1 MRITGCKFFPVEVP
15 RETGA
20 ISEHVLIR
28 VDTSEGISGWGELSD
43 MHHQHPAL
51 VPSMTVLEEEANYRI
66 EGADPLQIRSVLDRL
81 GDVLPEAFDLALHD
95 LLGKI
100 LNVPVYVLLGGKR
113 RDRIP
118 FCYPI
123 FPMSTSMGEDHS
135 GEVETQIER
144 VQRIREMGQKRIRKY
159 IGHNL
164 KAETAFLEAFR
175 QTFGDE
181 VQIKSLDL
189 SGRFHWQEALALLQD
204 FKRFDYQMAE
214 SVSRRFSGPHRA
226 WERDMAGMAEV
237 RRQLGMP
244 ISEHLNS
251 VRMLLDYHR
260 AGAVDVANIATCA
273 SGITKTRFLFE
284 CAAELGLRTLHGT
297 TQELSIGTAAAAH
310 VMASLTTVDMPCDPA
325 GPLLYMDD
333 CTQNRVQYEDSFL
346 IVPQGPGLGVEVDE
360 RHLVEIAS
368 KGNRLRQMR
377 SRPIT

>member
-1 MRITGCKFFPVEVP
+1 MKITGCRFFHVEAP

-20 ISEHVLIR
+20 ISEHVMIR

-51 VPSMTVLEEEANYRI
+51 VPSMALLEEEANYRI
-66 EGADPLQIRSVLDRL
+66 DGADPYQIRNTLDRL
-81 GDVLPEAFDLALHD
+81 GDVIPEAFDLALHD

-100 LNVPVYVLLGGKR
+100 LDVPVYVLLGGKR

-123 FPMSTSMGEDHS
+123 FPMSTPAGEDHA
-135 GEVETQIER
+135 GEVETQIKR

-159 IGHNL
+159 IGANL
-164 KAETAFLEAFR
+164 KAEEAFLEAFR
-175 QTFGDE
+175 DAFGDAVE
-181 VQIKSLDL
+181 IKSLDL
-189 SGRFHWQEALALLQD
+189 SGRFHWQEALALLQR
-204 FKRFDYQMAE
+204 FKRFNYQVAE
-214 SVSRRFSGPHRA
+214 SVSKRFAGPHRA
-226 WERDMAGMAEV
+226 WERDIAGMAEV
-237 RRQLGMP
+237 RKQLGMP

-251 VRMLLDYHR
+251 VRMLLDYHN

-273 SGITKTRFLFE
+273 TGIAKTKFLFE
-284 CAAELGLRTLHGT
+284 FASELGLRTLHGT

-310 VMASLTTVDMPCDPA
+310 VMASLATVDMPCDPA

-333 CTQNRVQYEDSFL
+333 CTQNRVQYEDSCL

-360 RHLVEIAS
+360 QHLVEIAS
-368 KGNRLRQMR
+368 KGNRLKQMR
-377 SRPIT
+377 KR